1 MSYEFCE
8 KVYLLYQ
15 IQQTSSSQV
24 VAGLHAVMSQTP
36 APDASEQ
43 LAASSDLNLHNIL
56 SRDID
61 TYAPFNPGTIN
72 ANDPASFFHSM
83 YVHLSAREART
94 QAHPHVLDT
103 LRQFRDTPGYSESGA
118 LEDVPSIPAPLSS
131 LLTQEQA
138 MRVLAVSGV
147 NVTVS
152 AGILLRQGVSVWQ
165 VATHLSLIKASIVQN
180 IQRMLSAVEV
190 TDFTVAEITEYSVAC
205 QDGTLD
211 LSRETDVDCG
221 GDDTRCVRCDGG
233 LKCETDSD
241 CLSLQCDNLVCA
253 APRKLRRNEWFVSE

>member
-1 MSYEFCE
+1 MVQCSTI
-8 KVYLLYQ
+8 VSILL
-15 IQQTSSSQV
+15 
-24 VAGLHAVMSQTP
+24 P
-36 APDASEQ
+36 AHLCSP
-43 LAASSDLNLHNIL
+43 LAALHEPQPQPH
-56 SRDID
+56 SR
-61 TYAPFNPGTIN
+61 
-72 ANDPASFFHSM
+72 AS
-83 YVHLSAREART
+83 LE
-94 QAHPHVLDT
+94 
-103 LRQFRDTPGYSESGA
+103 GSGA
-118 LEDVPSIPAPLSS
+118 RHRTEDPEP
-131 LLTQEQA
+131 
-138 MRVLAVSGV
+138 GW
-147 NVTVS
+147 
-152 AGILLRQGVSVWQ
+152 GD
-165 VATHLSLIKASIVQN
+165 LSLIKASIVQN